1 VKFNPQDIENFEN
14 MTAQAREIVC
24 VLPAYIQQ
32 LAESRDRLWG
42 FEDLALAKAGE
53 QILGSWLHVTITRLV
68 WTVLLD
74 HPLQAEIHP
83 AITLVREPGGR
94 VVDVLIEEDLRS
106 WLPEYPVD
114 PGIRLVMPN
123 SGGDELEQG
132 VPIGA

>member
-1 VKFNPQDIENFEN
+1 
-14 MTAQAREIVC
+14 VC

-32 LAESRDRLWG
+32 LTESRDRLWG
-42 FEDLALAKAGE
+42 FEDLPLAKAGE
-53 QILGSWLHVTITRLV
+53 QILSSWLQVNITKLV

-94 VVDVLIEEDLRS
+94 VVDVIIAEDLRC

-114 PGIRLVMPN
+114 AGIRLVLPER
-123 SGGDELEQG
+123 GGDELEQG